1 MGLPEVSSM
10 VGWVLAPLL
19 SACVGYLLAAVRG
32 FARRGSQHDK
42 AMEQGM
48 RALLRQ
54 QLIDYHRDYVVSGH
68 ACPVRVKE
76 QATSVYA
83 AYHDLGG
90 NGTGT
95 KLYQEIMNAHVEED

>member
-1 MGLPEVSSM
+1 MLIDANQL
-10 VGWVLAPLL
+10 VGWVVSP
-19 SACVGYLLAAVRG
+19 LLAAIIGGLVVCVKGVVKREND
-32 FARRGSQHDK
+32 HDK

-54 QLIDYHRDYVVSGH
+54 QLIDYHRDYV
-68 ACPVRVKE
+68 
-76 QATSVYA
+76 
-83 AYHDLGG
+83 LGG

>member
-1 MGLPEVSSM
+1 MIEASQL
-10 VGWVLAPLL
+10 VGWVVSPLL
-19 SACVGYLLAAVRG
+19 ASVVGGLLVYVKGAVKRESA
-32 FARRGSQHDK
+32 HDR

>member
-1 MGLPEVSSM
+1 MLIDANQL
-10 VGWVLAPLL
+10 VGWVVSP
-19 SACVGYLLAAVRG
+19 LLAAIVGGLVVYVKGVVKRG
-32 FARRGSQHDK
+32 NDHDK

-48 RALLRQ
+48 SALLRQ
-54 QLIDYHRDYVVSGH
+54 QLIDYHRDYVVPGH
-68 ACPVRVKE
+68 ACPVSVKE

-95 KLYQEIMNAHVEED
+95 KLYQEIMNAHVEEA

>member
-1 MGLPEVSSM
+1 MLIDANQLI
-10 VGWVLAPLL
+10 GWVVSP
-19 SACVGYLLAAVRG
+19 LLAAIVGGLVVYVKGVVKRG
-32 FARRGSQHDK
+32 NDHDK

-95 KLYQEIMNAHVEED
+95 KLYQEIMNTHVEED